1 MLNVNSSSKGQIAIA
16 VAMAAAC
23 TVLGAHSREVRA
35 SIPYFQGF
43 ETNTSGWFTQA
54 TSSIGAAS
62 ITRYKSGDPSSPVG
76 AINAASGSYYAV
88 IKNAEN
94 TYSNNFSGNG
104 GYSAFGY
111 PAAPAPSDEVYPGA
125 FTQSVSLYVAPS
137 VWAPPS
143 NTSVSAFWIDMA
155 PAASAAAG
163 SYAGQP
169 LFGGAGYATGSN
181 GGTAENDFAFNV
193 PTKGTV
199 QINGLDSAQH
209 PITTITQDGW
219 YTFAI
224 TYSKG
229 TDGYVQEALDVY
241 DNSGKLL
248 SGETP
253 QLFDLTPANTGTT
266 LGVPN
271 AYLGGPDYIWFT
283 VWQNGF
289 ANDSLAIDNV
299 TATPEPASLAL
310 LGVAGVGTLL
320 VLRRRKQPTNA

>member
-1 MLNVNSSSKGQIAIA
+1 M
-16 VAMAAAC
+16 
-23 TVLGAHSREVRA
+23 R
-35 SIPYFQGF
+35 
-43 ETNTSGWFTQA
+43 
-54 TSSIGAAS
+54 
-62 ITRYKSGDPSSPVG
+62 
-76 AINAASGSYYAV
+76 
-88 IKNAEN
+88 KNALKQRK
-94 TYSNNFSGNG
+94 NNKLRQNCI
-104 GYSAFGY
+104 
-111 PAAPAPSDEVYPGA
+111 
-125 FTQSVSLYVAPS
+125 
-137 VWAPPS
+137 W
-143 NTSVSAFWIDMA
+143 NIR
-155 PAASAAAG
+155 
-163 SYAGQP
+163 
-169 LFGGAGYATGSN
+169 SN

-241 DNSGKLL
+241 DNSGTLL